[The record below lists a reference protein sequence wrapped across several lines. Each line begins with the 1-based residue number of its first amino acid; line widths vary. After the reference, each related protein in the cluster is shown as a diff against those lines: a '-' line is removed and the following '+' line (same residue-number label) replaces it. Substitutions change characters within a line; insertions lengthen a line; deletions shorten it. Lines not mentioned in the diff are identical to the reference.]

1 MFIEIWSTMRC
12 RPRLEI
18 LKVIQRCASILAQ
31 PRMLQKSLGLS
42 VKENMIQRLLNKG
55 ITNNVQTAYF
65 RKPFGNLSEAFER
78 PPDRILRSKS
88 AEIDIPHRSSVHSFK
103 SLTLANLLSQ
113 ETVYRSAA
121 VHRRQPSYKKLR
133 ASFEVSCS
141 WDQNTSDFIW
151 ISPIDCCAH
160 SFSHLIA
167 YLRPK
172 GRGRKLVGQGACIER
187 ICVATFWMPFFE
199 LKSFDVADTLT
210 AAYHGILAHM
220 HHNHSN
226 QWPSP
231 WHPSIPASTLR
242 SEYCTCQIQSAP
254 TKRDSVEPLCNH
266 QIEPLSLGFSFLAP
280 VRDIL
285 YVYCLWLIYQSIS
298 LVYNPRLVWPSASG
312 PSFIMLRFL
321 DWHQRSSKSNK
332 HIHPVHPPG
341 EG

>member
-1 MFIEIWSTMRC
+1 MCNVHWNDLLCDVDQDLRFWRSYSAAPQFLRSHGC
-12 RPRLEI
+12 C
-18 LKVIQRCASILAQ
+18 K
-31 PRMLQKSLGLS
+31 KSLGLS
-42 VKENMIQRLLNKG
+42 VETWSNDFPTKAL
-55 ITNNVQTAYF
+55 QTIY
-65 RKPFGNLSEAFER
+65 KPHTFGSLSEAFER

-88 AEIDIPHRSSVHSFK
+88 AEIGIPHRSSVHSFK

-113 ETVYRSAA
+113 EAVYRSAA

-151 ISPIDCCAH
+151 ISPIDCCAD

-220 HHNHSN
+220 HH
-226 QWPSP
+226 
-231 WHPSIPASTLR
+231 
-242 SEYCTCQIQSAP
+242 
-254 TKRDSVEPLCNH
+254 
-266 QIEPLSLGFSFLAP
+266 
-280 VRDIL
+280 
-285 YVYCLWLIYQSIS
+285 
-298 LVYNPRLVWPSASG
+298 
-312 PSFIMLRFL
+312 
-321 DWHQRSSKSNK
+321 
-332 HIHPVHPPG
+332 
-341 EG
+341 

>member
-1 MFIEIWSTMRC
+1 MCNVHWNDLLCDVDQDLRFWRSYSAAPQFLRSHGC
-12 RPRLEI
+12 
-18 LKVIQRCASILAQ
+18 C
-31 PRMLQKSLGLS
+31 KSLLAS
-42 VKENMIQRLLNKG
+42 AWKHDPTTSQQRHYKQF
-55 ITNNVQTAYF
+55 TN
-65 RKPFGNLSEAFER
+65 RILSEAFER

-88 AEIDIPHRSSVHSFK
+88 AEIGILHRSSVHSFK

-113 ETVYRSAA
+113 EAVYRSAA

-151 ISPIDCCAH
+151 ISPIDCCAD

-220 HHNHSN
+220 HHNHST
-226 QWPSP
+226 
-231 WHPSIPASTLR
+231 TL
-242 SEYCTCQIQSAP
+242 
-254 TKRDSVEPLCNH
+254 PLT
-266 QIEPLSLGFSFLAP
+266 S
-280 VRDIL
+280 
-285 YVYCLWLIYQSIS
+285 
-298 LVYNPRLVWPSASG
+298 
-312 PSFIMLRFL
+312 
-321 DWHQRSSKSNK
+321 
-332 HIHPVHPPG
+332 
-341 EG
+341 